1 MIQYYNNVEM
11 IIIFWISIHAK
22 NCQRVQLNWTRIQIN
37 VDIWKYRN
45 YEVRQVDTP
54 LHWQLVLNGPKES
67 PYEGGMFKVDV
78 KFPSEYPFRFPS
90 LRFLTP
96 IYHPGV

>member
-1 MIQYYNNVEM
+1 M
-11 IIIFWISIHAK
+11 
-22 NCQRVQLNWTRIQIN
+22 
-37 VDIWKYRN
+37 
-45 YEVRQVDTP
+45 RQVDTP
-54 LHWQLVLNGPKES
+54 LHWQLILNGPKES